1 MGTTRRVKKS
11 VLRHVRGIDVDVV
24 VVAVVGVVVVT
35 LLGKVHWN
43 PALAD

>member
-11 VLRHVRGIDVDVV
+11 VLRHVRGIDVD